1 MKPKTPSV
9 FHLTIH
15 CGLSTIKPREEVA
28 FITATEIAKRRRAEK
43 THMPLTALE
52 GVPVSEETKRLS
64 SQWVNSELTIEQIKA
79 ELVKKYKAKTT

>member
-1 MKPKTPSV
+1 M
-9 FHLTIH
+9 
-15 CGLSTIKPREEVA
+15 
-28 FITATEIAKRRRAEK
+28 TATEIAKRRRAEK
-43 THMPLTALE
+43 NAYAINSIE

>member
-43 THMPLTALE
+43 TAYAINSIE
-52 GVPVSEETKRLS
+52 GVPVSKETKRLS
-64 SQWVNSELTIEQIKA
+64 SQWANGELTIEQIKA